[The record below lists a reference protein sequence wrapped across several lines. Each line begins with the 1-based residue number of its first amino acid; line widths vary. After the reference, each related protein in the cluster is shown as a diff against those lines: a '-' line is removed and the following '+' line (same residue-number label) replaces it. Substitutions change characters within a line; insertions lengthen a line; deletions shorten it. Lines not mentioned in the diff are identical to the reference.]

1 MDLKILGWDS
11 RLSSAFE
18 EYQRDDYV
26 PLRVTRDNRKKYSAI
41 GETGEY
47 WCEVSGRFRHSAV
60 EKSGYPVV
68 GDWVAVT
75 VRPDEKKGTI
85 HAILPRKNRFS
96 RKVAGD
102 VTEEQVIAANI
113 DTVFIVTGL
122 DENFNLRRIERYL
135 SVAWDSGITPVILLN
150 KSDICPEYDER
161 VDEVESIA
169 IGTDVLAVSALES
182 TGIDLLAG
190 YVKKGRTVAFLGS
203 SGVGKS
209 TIINSLLGTEYMK
222 VNEVNEVGSRGRH
235 TTTHRELIVLPDGG
249 MVIDTPGMRELQVWG
264 EEEGL
269 KQVFDDIE
277 RLAESCRFRDC
288 NHESEPGCAV
298 REALE
303 TDVLSAER
311 FESYLKLK
319 KEYEYLANRQTMKPS
334 AIEKSKW
341 KDIKIFARHL
351 KNQNPDKNR

>member
-1 MDLKILGWDS
+1 MDLEILGWDS
-11 RLSSAFE
+11 QLSAAFE
-18 EYQRDDYV
+18 AYQGDDYV
-26 PLRVTRDNRKKYSAI
+26 PLRVTRDNRNIYSAI
-41 GETGEY
+41 GESGEY
-47 WCEVSGRFRHSAV
+47 WCEVSGKFRYGTG

-75 VRPDEKKGTI
+75 TRPDEKKATI

-96 RKVAGD
+96 RKVAGE
-102 VTEEQVIAANI
+102 VTDEQVIATNI

-122 DENFNLRRIERYL
+122 DENYNLRRIERYL
-135 SVAWDSGITPVILLN
+135 SVAWDSGIIPVILLN
-150 KSDICPEYDER
+150 KSDLCPEYDAR
-161 VDEVESIA
+161 VNEVESIA

-182 TGIDLLAG
+182 TGIDCLDK
-190 YVKKGRTVAFLGS
+190 YIRKGKTVAFLGS

-222 VNEVNEVGSRGRH
+222 VNEVNETGSRGRH

-264 EEEGL
+264 DEDGL
-269 KQVFDDIE
+269 RQVFEDIE
-277 RLAESCRFRDC
+277 RLAESCQFRDC
-288 NHESEPGCAV
+288 NHEAEPGCAV

-303 TDVLSAER
+303 TNTLSAER

-319 KEYEYLANRQTMKPS
+319 KEYEYLASRQTMKPS
-334 AIEKSKW
+334 AIEKAKW
-341 KDIKIFARHL
+341 KDIKIFARHI
-351 KNQNPDKNR
+351 KNRDKHR

>member
-1 MDLKILGWDS
+1 MNLEILGWDS
-11 RLSSAFE
+11 RLSDAFKA
-18 EYQRDDYV
+18 YQGDDYV
-26 PLRVTRDNRKKYSAI
+26 PLRVTRDNRNIYSAI
-41 GETGEY
+41 GEAGEY
-47 WCEVSGRFRHSAV
+47 WCEVSGKFRHGV
-60 EKSGYPVV
+60 GEKSGYPVV
-68 GDWVAVT
+68 GDWVVVT
-75 VRPDEKKGTI
+75 IRPNEKKATI
-85 HAILPRKNRFS
+85 HALLPRKNRFS

-102 VTEEQVIAANI
+102 VTDEQVIAANI

-122 DENFNLRRIERYL
+122 DENYNLRRIERYL

-150 KSDICPEYDER
+150 KSDICPEYDAR
-161 VDEVESIA
+161 VNEVESIA
-169 IGTDVLAVSALES
+169 IGTDVLAVSAIES
-182 TGIDLLAG
+182 TGIDLLAR
-190 YVKKGRTVAFLGS
+190 YLKKGQTVAFLGS

-277 RLAESCRFRDC
+277 RLAEACQFRDC

-303 TDVLSAER
+303 TNTLSAKR

-351 KNQNPDKNR
+351 KNRDKNR